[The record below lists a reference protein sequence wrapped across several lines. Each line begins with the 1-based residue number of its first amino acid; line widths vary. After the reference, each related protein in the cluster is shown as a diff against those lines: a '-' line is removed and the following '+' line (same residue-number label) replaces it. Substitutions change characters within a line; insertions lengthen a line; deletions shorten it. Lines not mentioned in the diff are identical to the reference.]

1 MLLVGCLIYC
11 RVVIWKD
18 LQKSHMRSVGTI
30 NPSARSRNVKT
41 VQVALRTY
49 CYYQFLP
56 SHIRVYI
63 HIYICIYI
71 YIYIYIYTHTHICL
85 PTYITSLQ
93 QGYMKLSKDK
103 RL

>member
-18 LQKSHMRSVGTI
+18 LQKSHMRSVATI
-30 NPSARSRNVKT
+30 NPRARSRNVKT

-63 HIYICIYI
+63 YVYIFIYIHI
-71 YIYIYIYTHTHICL
+71 HTHICL

-93 QGYMKLSKDK
+93 LGYMKLSKDK